1 MPQAQ
6 IPSPIGGVRVTV
18 DVHGGVVAVAFVD
31 DELADGAPSPAAVAA
46 AKQLSEYFAG
56 SRREFD
62 LRLAPEGSGF
72 ERRVWAEVLLIPY
85 GATETYGAI
94 AQRLGDGSLSRAV
107 GAANARNPIA
117 ILVPCH
123 RVVGADGDLTGYA
136 GGLRRKKWLLA
147 HESGQQRLVFAESQT
162 FKP

>member
-6 IPSPIGGVRVTV
+6 LESPIGGVRVTV
-18 DVHGGVVAVAFVD
+18 DAHGAVVVVAFVD
-31 DELADGAPSPAAVAA
+31 DEPAEGAPSHTAVAA

-56 SRREFD
+56 SRRDFD
-62 LRLAPEGSGF
+62 LRLAPEGSDF
-72 ERRVWAEVLLIPY
+72 ERSVWAELVRIPY
-85 GATETYGAI
+85 GATDTYGAI

-136 GGLRRKKWLLA
+136 GGLWRKKWLLA
-147 HESGQQRLVFAESQT
+147 HESGQQRLDF
-162 FKP
+162 